1 MLYYITLYSNGSQ
14 SQMISC
20 ITSLLGKSIRKNQY

>member
-1 MLYYITLYSNGSQ
+1 MLYYTTLYLNGSQ

-20 ITSLLGKSIRKNQY
+20 ITSTTWENLSQH